1 MIGKFPAIKT
11 AEARTI
17 ATELLGQIGR
27 GIDPVVQKK
36 REKEKAK
43 PDITLRKALESY
55 KADKILAGQLKER
68 TAKSKY
74 GYDFDLYAGE
84 LLDLPLTQI
93 TYERIKSLVRT
104 LLEEKPRHTSIQIFL
119 RGLSAV
125 LSYANSEFFQDSLF
139 PTKKNPATL
148 SQKIVRRSEP
158 RTRVL
163 SRNELKALFGYLYA
177 RSSFSIPAKLSSTG
191 DYFLFTLLTGCRRM
205 EAAPLKWSNIKYL
218 EPNIVRVRFEKTKTE
233 PFRDIFFSHPFLT
246 KLLEKRRESGQE
258 YVFPGPGR
266 SGHIAEPKNLV
277 QRFLKENTEIPSF
290 SIHDLRRTFVT
301 YGLTAGNTEAVDA
314 IIGHKSQTVTGK
326 HYAHFTDDQKSEVLN
341 AIIGVILEAC
351 GYPLSREKEL
361 LLS

>member
-1 MIGKFPAIKT
+1 M
-11 AEARTI
+11 
-17 ATELLGQIGR
+17 
-27 GIDPVVQKK
+27 
-36 REKEKAK
+36 
-43 PDITLRKALESY
+43 
-55 KADKILAGQLKER
+55 
-68 TAKSKY
+68 
-74 GYDFDLYAGE
+74 
-84 LLDLPLTQI
+84 
-93 TYERIKSLVRT
+93 
-104 LLEEKPRHTSIQIFL
+104 SI
-119 RGLSAV
+119 
-125 LSYANSEFFQDSLF
+125 F